1 MELADIIKLMAD
13 YALAAAFL
21 VLYAREAQLH
31 RKTLEDIAEQRR
43 VENAEMRDLLFRLAR
58 LGAKQGLA
66 PEDSST
72 RIPVNPSAAS
82 KVAANP

>member
-21 VLYAREAQLH
+21 VLYAREAQMH

-43 VENAEMRDLLFRLAR
+43 AENAEMRDLLFRLAR
-58 LGAKQGLA
+58 LGAKSPA
-66 PEDSST
+66 SDDSNV
-72 RIPVNPSAAS
+72 RMPVQQQKPVSVS
-82 KVAANP
+82 SS